1 MYSRLCQ
8 QLFRNNL
15 AGPVGIEPTPLVS
28 KTRMISISPKPDIE
42 WSGVEESNL
51 YNDFR
56 RIMSYPLNERQLYV
70 LYFVLCVYVN
80 GALT

>member
-1 MYSRLCQ
+1 MSTLISNYLGRPWED
-8 QLFRNNL
+8 RTPT
-15 AGPVGIEPTPLVS
+15 AGFEDQN
-28 KTRMISISPKPDIE
+28 DIHFTKGRFE